1 MGKLLYSE
9 TRDNGNCDCVHE
21 DPTQLQN
28 TLTENVPCPCPL
40 TGMVTNNR
48 GLTERYISKTRGVP
62 SMGSTNYGPRGARQN
77 FRSDT
82 DPTDDMYRRF
92 TGTNWQ
98 QSGRNR
104 ETMWQN
110 GGVFSNAIGATQGN
124 SGCEGQCGN
133 VNGTWYGSCA
143 TCGPG
148 CNCDC
153 INGKCTKVAREGSKV
168 RAGGYSRFAGD
179 SRGTM
184 MTMNVSNLVMGYLAI
199 GLTAFV
205 IGYSI
210 KKGKELA

>member
-1 MGKLLYSE
+1 MAEEMGIGCGSCSRNNEVDNDCLCVSC
-9 TRDNGNCDCVHE
+9 TRGGQQCLPNN
-21 DPTQLQN
+21 PNMITPQMRAN
-28 TLTENVPCPCPL
+28 MRPL
-40 TGMVTNNR
+40 SV
-48 GLTERYISKTRGVP
+48 SKTRGVP
-62 SMGSTNYGPRGARQN
+62 SQGSLEYGPRGQRQS
-77 FRSDT
+77 FRG
-82 DPTDDMYRRF
+82 F

-110 GGVFSNAIGATQGN
+110 GGVFSNAIGATQSN

-133 VNGTWYGSCA
+133 VNGVWYGSCA

-153 INGKCTKVAREGSKV
+153 INGKCTKVARKGSKV

-179 SRGTM
+179 SNGTM
-184 MTMNVSNLVMGYLAI
+184 KTMSVGRLVMGYLAI

-205 IGYSI
+205 IGYAI
-210 KKGKELA
+210 KKGCETAK